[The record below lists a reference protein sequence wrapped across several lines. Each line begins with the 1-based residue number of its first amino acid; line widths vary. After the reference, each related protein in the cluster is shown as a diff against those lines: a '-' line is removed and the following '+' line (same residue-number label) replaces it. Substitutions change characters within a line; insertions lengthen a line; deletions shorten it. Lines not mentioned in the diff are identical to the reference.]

1 MVVGLERCLEYGIGY
16 CWYPVYDMGLWI
28 AWQGNSCMDSDGG
41 WIGKVPGVQIRL
53 WSVPGIWIGNVDSL
67 ERYLMYGMGLWMV
80 WKGAPSTV
88 WLMIVSI
95 IKSRV

>member
-1 MVVGLERCLEYGIGY
+1 MVVGLERCLEYGIVY

-41 WIGKVPGVQIRL
+41 WIGKVPRVQIRL

-80 WKGAPSTV
+80 WKGAQSTV